1 MQYVVKFTRENC
13 DKLVADYPAKLS
25 AIYGLAPKDN
35 HENRRRHQKLVIE
48 MESFLRGAVEAEVIT
63 KEEYDS
69 KMIRIK
75 GMYKTIL
82 SKWKIDRRNF
92 EQKF

>member
-35 HENRRRHQKLVIE
+35 HENRRRHHNMLREIV
-48 MESFLRGAVEAEVIT
+48 SFLEGTFNIEKIT
-63 KEEYDS
+63 EQELESYFDKLKHTSETLFR
-69 KMIRIK
+69 KWGFHFQRK
-75 GMYKTIL
+75 G
-82 SKWKIDRRNF
+82 
-92 EQKF
+92 